1 MQNKQINFQLDQLG
15 LSKIDLSEIDLKEF
29 EILVKVDG
37 GVSERLIV
45 NDGDLCLVC
54 TMEWNIGEFKYYIP
68 PKILYTLLS
77 QKPFNEINSSDLFEY
92 NQELWETKSGNLTI
106 NSVNDFDLEDIDQ
119 ISIILEGTDY
129 ELIEE
134 EKDSS
139 HDQLRSIIE
148 DKMHSLYSKGNIDD
162 SEIDF
167 SNLYSL
173 EIKNYD
179 NASVSTSWWSS
190 YLEMARTEHDV
201 ENFTTSINY
210 SLKYLDYELDTNV
223 EDYIKN
229 IDLSKSIPDN
239 ISSTFRLISESFE
252 HSEQWEKAIEY
263 YLHYVKINP
272 NNDYG
277 HAHIARCYDELEQI
291 DDAIEFYKKAIDI
304 NPHNIYA
311 VTQYADVLVNKKEDV
326 ESALKVLN
334 DGIQNNPTQPENTT
348 NISWLFRLKGEIYFK
363 KEDFKQA
370 LDGYNK
376 AIEVDKM
383 IKGGAFIFLRLAI
396 IHYNLDQYKESIKSF
411 YKCFDLDGE
420 TYKGVYSYYYL
431 AESLKNEKLYEES
444 ANYFQLVLEQNNEN
458 YNPYAYQG
466 LGFVKLKLKD
476 YSSSISAYQKADK
489 NKWNHQNLGKAF
501 FGLGEY
507 SNALKELNNVI
518 EIDPKYKWAYHWK
531 GDSHFQLGEFDE
543 ALKAYEKLIE
553 LSSNYID
560 YDTRHIGRNIA
571 LLYHYFEKYEKAI
584 YYYNEFK
591 YDKRETLWKHYLLL
605 MALKKDKASNIF
617 KNPKQIQ
624 FLSDESLSSN
634 ADKTILDKARLNRVI
649 SKPYYQ
655 EIGTEGFYN
664 HEICLNDISIILKS
678 SPNNYEALYQRANIL
693 SGNVVPK
700 ESFTKEGLKI
710 IDFESSKKDLIECIK
725 INNFLPAFKLLI
737 SIENDNIKLINE
749 VVSNGNKLFK
759 DDWSWWFSAA
769 KSMKKIEQLNKSKD
783 YFLKSIK
790 YNSENSESYYEIGN
804 VYLALD
810 DAKNSIKSFKE
821 AIQIAEWQGKYRC
834 GLCKAYLLN
843 SNINLAEK
851 EIITLLKTS
860 TSTHFPE
867 KSYYDQYFKVL
878 EEKHDKPYLINL
890 FREYIS
896 ETWSSFPSGFS
907 YNEDGSLKISYD
919 QHQKNLN
926 ILNENITMFLNKSD
940 NMKSNKEDLF
950 EHWGLFNDTEIENFL
965 IKGSY
970 LTKLSLSKNKSLTK
984 KQLLILLEN
993 GSFSIL
999 ENVVANPL
1007 LNIDE
1012 LKKIILGDDL
1022 SYQYSYKLM
1031 GAILNPN
1038 ADLSLIE
1045 SLKNNSFNWVK
1056 KLAYSKVE
1064 KYSKE
1069 DLNDKYKLLGLI
1081 ENDKIDKSL
1090 KPTFHKKLKLT
1101 EGNKYTIKFND
1112 HKGSMLEYVY
1122 SEFEYEEIID
1132 ELTGSI
1138 LSDDEQSWYDHC
1150 SSNWYN
1156 YGDSEYGLT
1165 TSILVIYLDSSDFND
1180 DLEIYLGEKE
1190 LQIEKGYPEGKGI
1203 FIFEASSY
1211 EAGEFVFEEMTLE
1224 FEFRPECLSIET
1236 SDYKMLIS
1244 AIEYND
1250 PATDEQFYSK
1260 GELVHSRTKGTDIE
1274 LYFKKKNGELT
1285 CVSDYEDINKE
1296 IMINMDKHIVDNREM
1311 NFTDE
1316 EIKEVNKKAIDDYFD
1331 RIWWHGR

>member
-1 MQNKQINFQLDQLG
+1 MQNKQINFQLDKLG
-15 LSKIDLSEIDLKEF
+15 LSKIDLSEIDIKEF

-68 PKILYTLLS
+68 PKTLYTLLS

-129 ELIEE
+129 ELTEE

-223 EDYIKN
+223 KDYIKN

-252 HSEQWEKAIEY
+252 SSEQWEKAIEY

-277 HAHIARCYDELEQI
+277 YAHIARCYDEFNQI

-311 VTQYADVLVNKKEDV
+311 ITQYADVLVKKKGDND
-326 ESALKVLN
+326 SAINVL
-334 DGIQNNPTQPENTT
+334 DQGIKNNPTQPINTT
-348 NISWLFRLKGEIYFK
+348 NISWLFRLKGEIFWK
-363 KEDFKQA
+363 KDETA
-370 LDGYNK
+370 
-376 AIEVDKM
+376 ESVDCYEEAVKN
-383 IKGGAFIFLRLAI
+383 GGGNDAFCFLRIGHGYYKLDNHEKSISAFEKC
-396 IHYNLDQYKESIKSF
+396 YDLSDQYK
-411 YKCFDLDGE
+411 DGF
-420 TYKGVYSYYYL
+420 TYYWM
-431 AESLKNEKLYEES
+431 ADSLKRAKRYEEAIKYS
-444 ANYFQLVLEQNNEN
+444 QLAIDINDERINRFAYSILGFSKLKVED
-458 YNPYAYQG
+458 YQG
-466 LGFVKLKLKD
+466 SV
-476 YSSSISAYQKADK
+476 SAYLNSSKDK
-489 NKWNHQNLGKAF
+489 WDLNNLGKSYYA
-501 FGLGEY
+501 LKQYE
-507 SNALKELNNVI
+507 NALNEFNNVI
-518 EIDPKYKWAYHWK
+518 EIDPKYKWAYHGK
-531 GDSHFQLGEFDE
+531 GDSHFQLAEFDE
-543 ALKAYEKLIE
+543 ALKSYEKLIE
-553 LSSNYID
+553 LSSNYVGFN
-560 YDTRHIGRNIA
+560 TRHIGRNMA

-591 YDKRETLWKHYLLL
+591 YDKKETLWKHYLLL

-617 KNPKQIQ
+617 KNPREIQ
-624 FLSDESLSSN
+624 FITDESLSLN
-634 ADKTILDKARLNRVI
+634 ADKAILDKSRLNRVI

-655 EIGTEGFYN
+655 EGENDGLYN
-664 HEICLNDISIILKS
+664 HEICLNDLSIILKS
-678 SPNNYEALYQRANIL
+678 SPNNYEALFQRANII
-693 SGNVVPK
+693 SGNIVPK
-700 ESFTKEGLKI
+700 EDFTKEGLRV
-710 IDFESSKKDLIECIK
+710 IDLESSKKDLIECIK

-737 SIENDNIKLINE
+737 TIENDNVKLINE
-749 VVSNGNKLFK
+749 VVSKGNKLFK

-790 YNSENSESYYEIGN
+790 LNPENSESYYEIGN

-810 DAKNSIKSFKE
+810 DAENSIKSFKE
-821 AIQIAEWQGKYRC
+821 AIQITKWEDKYKI
-834 GLCKAYLLN
+834 GLCDAYLLN
-843 SNINLAEK
+843 SNLDLAEK
-851 EIITLLKTS
+851 EIKNLIIKQKTV
-860 TSTHFPE
+860 E
-867 KSYYDQYFKVL
+867 KIYYDQYFKVL
-878 EEKHDKPYLINL
+878 EKRYNKPNLINL

-896 ETWSSFPSGFS
+896 ETWSSHPSVIF
-907 YNEDGSLKISYD
+907 YNEDGSLKNSIE
-919 QHQKNLN
+919 QHNKILNL
-926 ILNENITMFLNKSD
+926 LNENLATFLNKCDS
-940 NMKSNKEDLF
+940 MKSYKEDLF
-950 EHWGLFNDTEIENFL
+950 EFWEVFKDTEIENYL
-965 IKGSY
+965 KNGSY
-970 LTKLSLSKNKSLTK
+970 QSKFRLSKNKSLTK
-984 KQLLILLEN
+984 KQLSILLDN

-1007 LNIDE
+1007 FNKDE
-1012 LKKIILGDDL
+1012 LKEIISGDDL

-1038 ADLSLIE
+1038 ADQSIIE

-1056 KLAYSKVE
+1056 KLAYSKVD

-1090 KPTFHKKLKLT
+1090 KPTFHKKVKLT
-1101 EGNKYTIKFND
+1101 EGNNYTIKFND
-1112 HKGSMLEYVY
+1112 SSGSMLEYVY

-1132 ELTGSI
+1132 ELTESI
-1138 LSDDEQSWYDHC
+1138 LSDDEESWYDHC

-1156 YGDSEYGLT
+1156 YGDSEYGLD
-1165 TSILVIYLDSSDFND
+1165 TSILEISINSSDLNNST
-1180 DLEIYLGEKE
+1180 EIFLGERETFDRFKN
-1190 LQIEKGYPEGKGI
+1190 IGEGR

-1211 EAGEFVFEEMTLE
+1211 EAGEYVFEEMTLE
-1224 FEFRPECLSIET
+1224 FEFRPECLTIET
-1236 SDYKMLIS
+1236 SDFKMLING
-1244 AIEYND
+1244 IEYYN
-1250 PATDEQFYSK
+1250 PVTDEDFYSG
-1260 GELVHSRTKGTDIE
+1260 GELVESRTKGTDIE
-1274 LYFKKKNGELT
+1274 LFFKNKNGE
-1285 CVSDYEDINKE
+1285 VFSIPNYEDLQEDIEESQQKVMTKE
-1296 IMINMDKHIVDNREM
+1296 TIHS
-1311 NFTDE
+1311 FF
-1316 EIKEVNKKAIDDYFD
+1316 KK
-1331 RIWWHGR
+1331 

>member
-1 MQNKQINFQLDQLG
+1 MQNKQIKFQLEHLG
-15 LSKIDLSEIDLKEF
+15 LSKIDLSKTDIEEF

-68 PKILYTLLS
+68 PKTLYTLLS

-106 NSVNDFDLEDIDQ
+106 NSINDFDLEDIDQ

-129 ELIEE
+129 ELTEE

-167 SNLYSL
+167 SNLHTL

-179 NASVSTSWWSS
+179 NASVSISWWSS
-190 YLEMARTEHDV
+190 YLDMASREANNKNYLSAI
-201 ENFTTSINY
+201 EFSFNFLSYELNTSIENY
-210 SLKYLDYELDTNV
+210 TKEFKKSELV
-223 EDYIKN
+223 PE
-229 IDLSKSIPDN
+229 N
-239 ISSTFRLISESFE
+239 ISSTLMQISTLYEDSN
-252 HSEQWEKAIEY
+252 QYEKAIEY
-263 YLHYVKINP
+263 YLHYLTLNP
-272 NNDYG
+272 NNDFAT
-277 HAHIARCYDELEQI
+277 AHIGSCYDKLEQI
-291 DDAIEFYKKAIDI
+291 DNAIKFYKKAVDL
-304 NPHNIYA
+304 NPHNIFA
-311 VTQYADVLVNKKEDV
+311 VTQCADILVKKKEDV

-334 DGIQNNPTQPENTT
+334 DGIQNNPTQPKNTT
-348 NISWLFRLKGEIYFK
+348 SISWLFRLKGEIYYNK
-363 KEDFKQA
+363 NNFKQA
-370 LDGYNK
+370 LDPYKK

-383 IKGGAFIFLRLAI
+383 IEDDAFIFLRLAI

-507 SNALKELNNVI
+507 LNSLNEFNNVI
-518 EIDPKYKWAYHWK
+518 EIDPKYKWSYHWK

-591 YDKRETLWKHYLLL
+591 WDKRETLWKHYLLL

-617 KNPKQIQ
+617 KNPKEIQ

-649 SKPYYQ
+649 SKPLYQ
-655 EIGTEGFYN
+655 EGENNALYN
-664 HEICLNDISIILKS
+664 HEICLNDLSIILKS

-700 ESFTKEGLKI
+700 EDFTKEGLKI
-710 IDFESSKKDLIECIK
+710 IDLESSKKDLIECIK
-725 INNFLPAFKLLI
+725 INNFSSAFKLLI
-737 SIENDNIKLINE
+737 TIENDNVKLISE

-759 DDWSWWFSAA
+759 DDWSWWLSAA
-769 KSMKKIEQLNKSKD
+769 KSMKKIKQLNKSKD
-783 YFLKSIK
+783 YFLKTIK
-790 YNSENSESYYEIGN
+790 YHPENSESYYEIGN
-804 VYLALD
+804 IYLALD
-810 DAKNSIKSFKE
+810 EAKNSIKFFKE
-821 AIQIAEWQGKYRC
+821 AIQIANWEDKYRI
-834 GLCKAYLLN
+834 GLCDAYLLN
-843 SNINLAEK
+843 SNVDLAEK
-851 EIITLLKTS
+851 EIKNLIIKLDS
-860 TSTHFPE
+860 E
-867 KSYYDQYFKVL
+867 KLPVEKIYYDQYVKVL
-878 EEKHDKPYLINL
+878 EEKNEKPNLINL

-896 ETWSSFPSGFS
+896 ETWSSYPSGIL
-907 YNEDGSLKISYD
+907 YNEDGSSKNSYEQHNKIL
-919 QHQKNLN
+919 NL
-926 ILNENITMFLNKSD
+926 LNENLATFLNKCD
-940 NMKSNKEDLF
+940 NMKSNKEYLF
-950 EHWGLFNDTEIENFL
+950 EHWEVFKETDIENYL
-965 IKGSY
+965 KNGSY
-970 LTKLSLSKNKSLTK
+970 QSKFHLSKNKSLTK

-1007 LNIDE
+1007 FNKDE
-1012 LKKIILGDDL
+1012 LKEIILEDDL

-1031 GAILNPN
+1031 GTILNPN
-1038 ADLSLIE
+1038 ADQSIIE

-1081 ENDKIDKSL
+1081 ENDKIDKIL

-1101 EGNKYTIKFND
+1101 EGNNYTIKFN
-1112 HKGSMLEYVY
+1112 HSFGSILEYVY

-1132 ELTGSI
+1132 ELTESI
-1138 LSDDEQSWYDHC
+1138 LSDDEESWYDHC

-1156 YGDSEYGLT
+1156 YGDSEYGLD
-1165 TSILVIYLDSSDFND
+1165 TSILEISINSSDLNNST
-1180 DLEIYLGEKE
+1180 EIYLGERETFDRFKNV
-1190 LQIEKGYPEGKGI
+1190 GEGR
-1203 FIFEASSY
+1203 FIFEATSY
-1211 EAGEFVFEEMTLE
+1211 EAGEYVFEEMTLE
-1224 FEFRPECLSIET
+1224 FEFRPEFLNTET
-1236 SDYKMLIS
+1236 SDSKMLING
-1244 AIEYND
+1244 IEYNN
-1250 PATDEQFYSK
+1250 PVTDEDFYSS
-1260 GELVHSRTKGTDIE
+1260 GELVESRTKGTDIE
-1274 LYFKKKNGELT
+1274 LFFKNKNGEGFSVPNYEDLQVEIEETQQAVMTKETIHSYFKK
-1285 CVSDYEDINKE
+1285 
-1296 IMINMDKHIVDNREM
+1296 
-1311 NFTDE
+1311 
-1316 EIKEVNKKAIDDYFD
+1316 
-1331 RIWWHGR
+1331 

>member
-1 MQNKQINFQLDQLG
+1 MQNKQINFQLEQLG

-37 GVSERLIV
+37 GVSEHLIV
-45 NDGDLCLVC
+45 NDGDLCLDC

-68 PKILYTLLS
+68 PKTLYTLLS

-129 ELIEE
+129 ELTEE

-223 EDYIKN
+223 KDYIKN

-252 HSEQWEKAIEY
+252 SSEQWEKAIEY

-277 HAHIARCYDELEQI
+277 YAHIARCYDELEQI

-311 VTQYADVLVNKKEDV
+311 ITQYADVLVKKKGDND
-326 ESALKVLN
+326 SAINVL
-334 DGIQNNPTQPENTT
+334 DQGIKNNPTQPINTT
-348 NISWLFRLKGEIYFK
+348 NISWLFRLKGEIFWK
-363 KEDFKQA
+363 KDETAESVDCYEEAVKNGGGTHAFCY
-370 LDGYNK
+370 LRIGHGYYKLNNHEK
-376 AIEVDKM
+376 SIS
-383 IKGGAFIFLRLAI
+383 AFEKCYDLS
-396 IHYNLDQYKESIKSF
+396 DQYK
-411 YKCFDLDGE
+411 DGF
-420 TYKGVYSYYYL
+420 TYYWM
-431 AESLKNEKLYEES
+431 ADSLKRAKRYEEAIKYS
-444 ANYFQLVLEQNNEN
+444 QLAIDINDERINRFAYSILGFSKLKVED
-458 YNPYAYQG
+458 YQG
-466 LGFVKLKLKD
+466 SV
-476 YSSSISAYQKADK
+476 SAYLNSSKDK
-489 NKWNHQNLGKAF
+489 WDLNNLGKSYYA
-501 FGLGEY
+501 LKQYE
-507 SNALKELNNVI
+507 NALNEFNNVI
-518 EIDPKYKWAYHWK
+518 EIDPKYKWAYHGK
-531 GDSHFQLGEFDE
+531 GDSHFQLAEFDE
-543 ALKAYEKLIE
+543 ALKSYEKLIE
-553 LSSNYID
+553 LSSNYVGFN
-560 YDTRHIGRNIA
+560 TRHIGRNMA

-591 YDKRETLWKHYLLL
+591 YDKKETLWKHYLLL

-617 KNPKQIQ
+617 KNPREIQ
-624 FLSDESLSSN
+624 FITDESLSLN
-634 ADKTILDKARLNRVI
+634 ADKAILDKSRLNRVI

-655 EIGTEGFYN
+655 EGENDGLYN
-664 HEICLNDISIILKS
+664 HEICLNDLSIILKS
-678 SPNNYEALYQRANIL
+678 SPNNYEALFQRANII
-693 SGNVVPK
+693 SGNIVPK
-700 ESFTKEGLKI
+700 EDFTKEGLRV
-710 IDFESSKKDLIECIK
+710 IDLESSKKDLIECIK

-737 SIENDNIKLINE
+737 TIENDNFKLINE
-749 VVSNGNKLFK
+749 VVSKGNKLFK

-790 YNSENSESYYEIGN
+790 LNPENSESYYEIGN

-810 DAKNSIKSFKE
+810 DAENSIKSFKE
-821 AIQIAEWQGKYRC
+821 AIQITKWEDKYKI
-834 GLCKAYLLN
+834 GLCDAYLLN
-843 SNINLAEK
+843 SNLDLAEK
-851 EIITLLKTS
+851 EIKNLIIKQKTV
-860 TSTHFPE
+860 E
-867 KSYYDQYFKVL
+867 KIYYDQYFKVL
-878 EEKHDKPYLINL
+878 EKRYNKPNLINL

-896 ETWSSFPSGFS
+896 ETWSSHPSVIF
-907 YNEDGSLKISYD
+907 YNEDGSLKNSIE
-919 QHQKNLN
+919 QHNKILNL
-926 ILNENITMFLNKSD
+926 LNENLATFLNKCDS
-940 NMKSNKEDLF
+940 MKSYKEDLF
-950 EHWGLFNDTEIENFL
+950 EFWEVFKDTEIENYL
-965 IKGSY
+965 KNGSY
-970 LTKLSLSKNKSLTK
+970 QSKFRLSKNKSLTK
-984 KQLLILLEN
+984 KQLSILLDN

-1007 LNIDE
+1007 FNKDE
-1012 LKKIILGDDL
+1012 LKEIISGDDL

-1038 ADLSLIE
+1038 ADQSIIE

-1101 EGNKYTIKFND
+1101 EGNNYTIKFND
-1112 HKGSMLEYVY
+1112 SSGSMLEYVY

-1132 ELTGSI
+1132 ELTESI
-1138 LSDDEQSWYDHC
+1138 LSDDEESWYDHC

-1156 YGDSEYGLT
+1156 YGDSEYGLD
-1165 TSILVIYLDSSDFND
+1165 TSILEISINSSDLNNST
-1180 DLEIYLGEKE
+1180 EIFLGERETFDRFKN
-1190 LQIEKGYPEGKGI
+1190 IGEGR

-1211 EAGEFVFEEMTLE
+1211 EAGEYVFEEMTLE
-1224 FEFRPECLSIET
+1224 FEFRPECLTIET
-1236 SDYKMLIS
+1236 SDFKMLING
-1244 AIEYND
+1244 IEYYD
-1250 PATDEQFYSK
+1250 PVTDEDFYSG
-1260 GELVHSRTKGTDIE
+1260 GELVESRTKGTDIE
-1274 LYFKKKNGELT
+1274 LFFKNKNGE
-1285 CVSDYEDINKE
+1285 VFSIPNYEDLQEDIEESQQKVMTKE
-1296 IMINMDKHIVDNREM
+1296 TIHS
-1311 NFTDE
+1311 FF
-1316 EIKEVNKKAIDDYFD
+1316 KK
-1331 RIWWHGR
+1331 

>member
-1 MQNKQINFQLDQLG
+1 MINKQVNFQLDQLG
-15 LSKIDLSEIDLKEF
+15 LSKIDLSKTDIDEF
-29 EILVKVDG
+29 EVLVTVSN
-37 GVSERLIV
+37 GVSEHLGV
-45 NDGDLCLVC
+45 SGAGDLDLDC

-68 PKILYTLLS
+68 PKDLYTLLS
-77 QKPFNEINSSDLFEY
+77 QKPFSEINSSDLIEY
-92 NQELWETKSGNLTI
+92 NQELWETKSGYLKI
-106 NSVNDFDLEDIDQ
+106 NSINDFDLEDTDQ
-119 ISIILEGTDY
+119 ISKIFENTDY
-129 ELIEE
+129 ELTEE

-139 HDQLRSIIE
+139 HDQLKSIIE
-148 DKMHSLYSKGNIDD
+148 DKLNILYKKGDIYD
-162 SEIDF
+162 SEYEF
-167 SNLYSL
+167 AGLQTL
-173 EIKNYD
+173 EIQNYD

-190 YLEMARTEHDV
+190 YLEMATREADNKNYLSAI
-201 ENFTTSINY
+201 EFSFKFLSYELNTSIDNY
-210 SLKYLDYELDTNV
+210 TKEF
-223 EDYIKN
+223 K
-229 IDLSKSIPDN
+229 KSEPVPKN
-239 ISSTFRLISESFE
+239 ISSTLMQISSLYEDSKE
-252 HSEQWEKAIEY
+252 YEKAIEY
-263 YLHYVKINP
+263 YLYYLTLNP
-272 NNDYG
+272 NNDFAT
-277 HAHIARCYDELEQI
+277 AHIGSCYDELNQI
-291 DDAIEFYKKAIDI
+291 DDAIKFYKKAIDL
-304 NPHNIYA
+304 NPHNIFA
-311 VTQYADVLVNKKEDV
+311 VTQCADILVKKKEDV

-334 DGIQNNPTQPENTT
+334 DGIQNNPTQPKNTT
-348 NISWLFRLKGEIYFK
+348 NISWLFRLKGEIYYK

-383 IKGGAFIFLRLAI
+383 IEGAAFIFLRLAI

-420 TYKGVYSYYYL
+420 TYKGVYTYYYL

-444 ANYFQLVLEQNNEN
+444 ANYFQLVLEQNNDN
-458 YNPYAYQG
+458 YNPYAYAG

-476 YSSSISAYQKADK
+476 YSSSISAYQKAGKD
-489 NKWNHQNLGKAF
+489 KWNHQNLGKAF

-507 SNALKELNNVI
+507 LNALNEFNNVI

-543 ALKAYEKLIE
+543 ALKTYEKLIE
-553 LSSNYID
+553 LSSNYIGF
-560 YDTRHIGRNIA
+560 DTRHIARNMA

-617 KNPKQIQ
+617 KNPREIQ
-624 FLSDESLSSN
+624 FFTDERLSLN
-634 ADKTILDKARLNRVI
+634 ADKAILDKARLNRVI

-664 HEICLNDISIILKS
+664 HEICLNDLSIILKS
-678 SPNNYEALYQRANIL
+678 SPNNYEALFQRANII

-710 IDFESSKKDLIECIK
+710 IDLESSKKDLIECIK
-725 INNFLPAFKLLI
+725 INNFLPAFKLFI
-737 SIENDNIKLINE
+737 TIENDNVNLINE

-790 YNSENSESYYEIGN
+790 LNPENSESYYEIGN

-810 DAKNSIKSFKE
+810 DAENSIKSFTE
-821 AIQIAEWQGKYRC
+821 AIQITKWEDKYKI
-834 GLCKAYLLN
+834 GLCDAYLLN
-843 SNINLAEK
+843 SNVDLAEK
-851 EIITLLKTS
+851 EIKNLIIKQKTV
-860 TSTHFPE
+860 E
-867 KSYYDQYFKVL
+867 KIYYDQYFKVL
-878 EEKHDKPYLINL
+878 EKRYNKPNLINL

-896 ETWSSFPSGFS
+896 ETWSSHPSAIF
-907 YNEDGSLKISYD
+907 YNDDGSLKNSVE
-919 QHQKNLN
+919 QHNKILNL
-926 ILNENITMFLNKSD
+926 LNENLATFLNKCDS
-940 NMKSNKEDLF
+940 MKSCKEDLF
-950 EHWGLFNDTEIENFL
+950 EYWEVFKDTEIENYL
-965 IKGSY
+965 KNGSY
-970 LTKLSLSKNKSLTK
+970 QSKFRLSKNKSLTK
-984 KQLLILLEN
+984 KQLSILLDN

-1007 LNIDE
+1007 FNKDE
-1012 LKKIILGDDL
+1012 LKEIISADDL

-1038 ADLSLIE
+1038 TDQSIIE

-1101 EGNKYTIKFND
+1101 EGNKYTIKVND
-1112 HKGSMLEYVY
+1112 SSGSMLEYVY

-1132 ELTGSI
+1132 ELTESI
-1138 LSDDEQSWYDHC
+1138 LSDDEESWYDHC

-1156 YGDSEYGLT
+1156 YGDSEYGLN
-1165 TSILVIYLDSSDFND
+1165 TSILEISINSI
-1180 DLEIYLGEKE
+1180 DLNNSTEIYLGERE
-1190 LQIEKGYPEGKGI
+1190 TFDRFQNIGEER

-1211 EAGEFVFEEMTLE
+1211 EAGEYVFEEMTLE

-1236 SDYKMLIS
+1236 SDFKMLING
-1244 AIEYND
+1244 IEYSN
-1250 PATDEQFYSK
+1250 PETDEDFYSS
-1260 GELVHSRTKGTDIE
+1260 GELVNSQTKGTDIE
-1274 LYFKKKNGELT
+1274 LFFKNKNGELT
-1285 CVSDYEDINKE
+1285 CVNNYEDI
-1296 IMINMDKHIVDNREM
+1296 RESIEE
-1311 NFTDE
+1311 NDE
-1316 EIKEVNKKAIDDYFD
+1316 EVNEKTIHSYFIK
-1331 RIWWHGR
+1331 

>member
-1 MQNKQINFQLDQLG
+1 MRNKQINFQLEQLG

-45 NDGDLCLVC
+45 NDGDLCLDC
-54 TMEWNIGEFKYYIP
+54 TMGWNIGEFKYYIP

-129 ELIEE
+129 ELTEE

-162 SEIDF
+162 SEYDF
-167 SNLYSL
+167 SYLYSL

-190 YLEMARTEHDV
+190 YLEMATREAD
-201 ENFTTSINY
+201 NKNY
-210 SLKYLDYELDTNV
+210 LSAIEFSFKFLSYELDTSV
-223 EDYIKN
+223 ENYTKQFK
-229 IDLSKSIPDN
+229 KSEPVPEN
-239 ISSTFRLISESFE
+239 ISSTLTQISSLYEDSK
-252 HSEQWEKAIEY
+252 QYEKAIEY
-263 YLHYVKINP
+263 YLHCLTLNP
-272 NNDYG
+272 YHDFAT
-277 HAHIARCYDELEQI
+277 AHIGSCYDELNQI
-291 DDAIEFYKKAIDI
+291 DDAIKFYKKAIDL

-311 VTQYADVLVNKKEDV
+311 VTQCADILVKKKEDV

-348 NISWLFRLKGEIYFK
+348 NISWLFRLKGEIFR
-363 KEDFKQA
+363 
-370 LDGYNK
+370 NK
-376 AIEVDKM
+376 DETAESVDCYEEAVKN
-383 IKGGAFIFLRLAI
+383 GGRFDAFCFLRIGHGYYKLDNHEKSISAFESCFR
-396 IHYNLDQYKESIKSF
+396 LSDQYKDGFTYYWMADSLKRTKRYEEAIKYSQLAIDINDERINRFAYSILGYSKLKVEDYQGSVSA
-411 YKCFDLDGE
+411 YLNSSKDKWDLNDLG
-420 TYKGVYSYYYL
+420 KSYY
-431 AESLKNEKLYEES
+431 ALKQYK
-444 ANYFQLVLEQNNEN
+444 
-458 YNPYAYQG
+458 
-466 LGFVKLKLKD
+466 
-476 YSSSISAYQKADK
+476 
-489 NKWNHQNLGKAF
+489 
-501 FGLGEY
+501 
-507 SNALKELNNVI
+507 NALNEFNNVI

-543 ALKAYEKLIE
+543 ALKSYEKLIE
-553 LSSNYID
+553 LSSNYVGF
-560 YDTRHIGRNIA
+560 DTRHIGRNMA

-617 KNPKQIQ
+617 KNPREIQ
-624 FLSDESLSSN
+624 FFTDENLSLN
-634 ADKTILDKARLNRVI
+634 ADKAILDKARLNRVI

-655 EIGTEGFYN
+655 EGENDGLYN
-664 HEICLNDISIILKS
+664 HEICLNDLSIILKS
-678 SPNNYEALYQRANIL
+678 SPNNYEALFQRANII
-693 SGNVVPK
+693 SGNIVPK
-700 ESFTKEGLKI
+700 EDFTKEGLRV
-710 IDFESSKKDLIECIK
+710 IDLESSKKDLIECIK

-737 SIENDNIKLINE
+737 TIENDNVKLINE
-749 VVSNGNKLFK
+749 VVSKGNKLFK

-769 KSMKKIEQLNKSKD
+769 KSMKKTEQLNKSKD

-790 YNSENSESYYEIGN
+790 FNPENSESYYEIGN

-810 DAKNSIKSFKE
+810 DAENSIKSFRE
-821 AIQIAEWQGKYRC
+821 AILITKWEDKYKI
-834 GLCKAYLLN
+834 GLCDAYLLN
-843 SNINLAEK
+843 SNVDLAEK
-851 EIITLLKTS
+851 EIKNLIIKQKTV
-860 TSTHFPE
+860 E
-867 KSYYDQYFKVL
+867 KIYYDQYLKVL
-878 EEKHDKPYLINL
+878 EKRYNKPNLINL

-896 ETWSSFPSGFS
+896 ETWSSHPSVIF
-907 YNEDGSLKISYD
+907 YNEDGSLKNSIE
-919 QHQKNLN
+919 QHNKILNL
-926 ILNENITMFLNKSD
+926 LNENLATFLNKCDS
-940 NMKSNKEDLF
+940 MKSYKEDLF
-950 EHWGLFNDTEIENFL
+950 EYWEVFKDTEIENYL
-965 IKGSY
+965 KNGSY
-970 LTKLSLSKNKSLTK
+970 QSKFRLSKNKSLTK
-984 KQLLILLEN
+984 KQLSILLDN

-1007 LNIDE
+1007 FNKDE
-1012 LKKIILGDDL
+1012 LKEIISGDDL

-1038 ADLSLIE
+1038 ADQSIIE

-1101 EGNKYTIKFND
+1101 EGNKYTIKFNN
-1112 HKGSMLEYVY
+1112 SYASILEYVR

-1132 ELTGSI
+1132 ELTESI
-1138 LSDDEQSWYDHC
+1138 LSDDESWYDHC
-1150 SSNWYN
+1150 VSNWFD
-1156 YGDSEYGLT
+1156 YGDSEYGLD
-1165 TSILVIYLDSSDFND
+1165 TSRIEISINSI
-1180 DLEIYLGEKE
+1180 DLNNSTEIYFGETETIDKFQNVSE
-1190 LQIEKGYPEGKGI
+1190 EK

-1211 EAGEFVFEEMTLE
+1211 EAGEYVFEEMTLE
-1224 FEFRPECLSIET
+1224 FEFRPECFTIET
-1236 SDYKMLIS
+1236 SDFKMLING
-1244 AIEYND
+1244 IEYYN
-1250 PATDEQFYSK
+1250 PVTDEDFYSK
-1260 GELVHSRTKGTDIE
+1260 GELVESRTKGTDIE
-1274 LYFKKKNGELT
+1274 LFFKNKNGE
-1285 CVSDYEDINKE
+1285 VFRIPDYEDLQEDIEESQQKVMTKE
-1296 IMINMDKHIVDNREM
+1296 TIHSY
-1311 NFTDE
+1311 F
-1316 EIKEVNKKAIDDYFD
+1316 KE
-1331 RIWWHGR
+1331 

>member
-1 MQNKQINFQLDQLG
+1 MRNKQINFQLQYLG
-15 LSKIDLSEIDLKEF
+15 LSRIDLSKTDIDEF

-45 NDGDLCLVC
+45 NDGDLCLDC
-54 TMEWNIGEFKYYIP
+54 TMGWNIGEFKYYIP

-129 ELIEE
+129 ELTEE

-167 SNLYSL
+167 YNLYSL

-190 YLEMARTEHDV
+190 YLEMATREAD
-201 ENFTTSINY
+201 NKNY
-210 SLKYLDYELDTNV
+210 LSAIEFSFKFLSYELDTSV
-223 EDYIKN
+223 ENYTKQFK
-229 IDLSKSIPDN
+229 KSEPVPEN
-239 ISSTFRLISESFE
+239 ISSTLTQISSLYEDSK
-252 HSEQWEKAIEY
+252 QYEKAIEY
-263 YLHYVKINP
+263 YLHCLTLNP
-272 NNDYG
+272 YHDFAT
-277 HAHIARCYDELEQI
+277 AHIGSCYDELNQI
-291 DDAIEFYKKAIDI
+291 DDAIKFYKKAIDL

-311 VTQYADVLVNKKEDV
+311 VTQCADILVKKKEDV

-348 NISWLFRLKGEIYFK
+348 NISWLFRLKGEIFR
-363 KEDFKQA
+363 
-370 LDGYNK
+370 NK
-376 AIEVDKM
+376 DETAESVDCYEEAVKN
-383 IKGGAFIFLRLAI
+383 GGRFDAFCFLRIGHGYYKLDNHEKSISAFESCFR
-396 IHYNLDQYKESIKSF
+396 LSDQYKDGFTYYWMADSLKRTKRYEEAIKYSQLAIDINDERINRFAYSILGYSKLKVEDYQGSVSA
-411 YKCFDLDGE
+411 YLNSSKDKWDLNDLG
-420 TYKGVYSYYYL
+420 KSYY
-431 AESLKNEKLYEES
+431 ALKQYK
-444 ANYFQLVLEQNNEN
+444 
-458 YNPYAYQG
+458 
-466 LGFVKLKLKD
+466 
-476 YSSSISAYQKADK
+476 
-489 NKWNHQNLGKAF
+489 
-501 FGLGEY
+501 
-507 SNALKELNNVI
+507 NALNEFNNVI

-543 ALKAYEKLIE
+543 ALKSYEKLIE
-553 LSSNYID
+553 LSSNYVGF
-560 YDTRHIGRNIA
+560 DTRHIGRNMA

-617 KNPKQIQ
+617 KNPREIQ
-624 FLSDESLSSN
+624 FFTDENLSLN
-634 ADKTILDKARLNRVI
+634 ADKAILDKARLNRVI

-655 EIGTEGFYN
+655 EGENDGLYN
-664 HEICLNDISIILKS
+664 HEICLNDLSIILKS
-678 SPNNYEALYQRANIL
+678 SPNNYEALFQRANII
-693 SGNVVPK
+693 SGNIVPK
-700 ESFTKEGLKI
+700 EDFTKEGLRV
-710 IDFESSKKDLIECIK
+710 IDLESSKKDLIECIK

-737 SIENDNIKLINE
+737 TIENDNVKLINE
-749 VVSNGNKLFK
+749 VVSKGNKLFK

-790 YNSENSESYYEIGN
+790 FNPENSESYYEIGN

-810 DAKNSIKSFKE
+810 DAENSIKSFRE
-821 AIQIAEWQGKYRC
+821 AILITKWEDKYKI
-834 GLCKAYLLN
+834 GLCDAYLLN
-843 SNINLAEK
+843 SNVDLAEK
-851 EIITLLKTS
+851 EIKNLIIKQKTV
-860 TSTHFPE
+860 E
-867 KSYYDQYFKVL
+867 KIYYDQYLKVL
-878 EEKHDKPYLINL
+878 EKRYNKPNLINL

-896 ETWSSFPSGFS
+896 ETWSSHPSVIF
-907 YNEDGSLKISYD
+907 YNEDGSLKNSIE
-919 QHQKNLN
+919 QHNKILNL
-926 ILNENITMFLNKSD
+926 LNENLATFLNKCDS
-940 NMKSNKEDLF
+940 MKSYKEDLF
-950 EHWGLFNDTEIENFL
+950 EYWEVFKDTEIENYL
-965 IKGSY
+965 KNGSY
-970 LTKLSLSKNKSLTK
+970 QSKFRLSKNKSLTK
-984 KQLLILLEN
+984 KQLSILLDN

-1007 LNIDE
+1007 FNKDE
-1012 LKKIILGDDL
+1012 LKEIISGDDK

-1038 ADLSLIE
+1038 TDLSIIE
-1045 SLKNNSFNWVK
+1045 SLKNNSYNWVK

-1101 EGNKYTIKFND
+1101 EGNKYTIKFNN
-1112 HKGSMLEYVY
+1112 SYASILEYVR

-1132 ELTGSI
+1132 ELTESI
-1138 LSDDEQSWYDHC
+1138 LSDDESWYDHC
-1150 SSNWYN
+1150 VSNWFD
-1156 YGDSEYGLT
+1156 YGDSEYGLD
-1165 TSILVIYLDSSDFND
+1165 TSRIEISINSI
-1180 DLEIYLGEKE
+1180 DLNNSTEIYFGETETIDKFQNVSE
-1190 LQIEKGYPEGKGI
+1190 EK

-1211 EAGEFVFEEMTLE
+1211 EAGEYVFEEMTLE
-1224 FEFRPECLSIET
+1224 FEFRPECFTIET
-1236 SDYKMLIS
+1236 SDFKMLING
-1244 AIEYND
+1244 IEYYN
-1250 PATDEQFYSK
+1250 PVTDEDFYSK
-1260 GELVHSRTKGTDIE
+1260 GELVESRTKGTDIE
-1274 LYFKKKNGELT
+1274 LFFKNKNGE
-1285 CVSDYEDINKE
+1285 VFRIPDYEDIQEDIEESQQKVMTKE
-1296 IMINMDKHIVDNREM
+1296 TIHSY
-1311 NFTDE
+1311 F
-1316 EIKEVNKKAIDDYFD
+1316 KE
-1331 RIWWHGR
+1331 

>member
-1 MQNKQINFQLDQLG
+1 MRNKQINFQLEQLG

-45 NDGDLCLVC
+45 NDGDLCLDC
-54 TMEWNIGEFKYYIP
+54 TMGWNIGEFKYYIP

-129 ELIEE
+129 ELTEE

-167 SNLYSL
+167 YNLYSL

-190 YLEMARTEHDV
+190 YLEMATREAD
-201 ENFTTSINY
+201 NKNY
-210 SLKYLDYELDTNV
+210 LSAIEFSFKFLSYELDTSV
-223 EDYIKN
+223 ENYTKQFK
-229 IDLSKSIPDN
+229 KSEPVPEN
-239 ISSTFRLISESFE
+239 ISSTLTQISSLYEDSK
-252 HSEQWEKAIEY
+252 QYEKAIEY
-263 YLHYVKINP
+263 YLHCLTLNP
-272 NNDYG
+272 YHDFAT
-277 HAHIARCYDELEQI
+277 AHIGSCYDELNQI
-291 DDAIEFYKKAIDI
+291 DDAIKFYKKAIDL

-311 VTQYADVLVNKKEDV
+311 VTQCADILVKKKEDV

-348 NISWLFRLKGEIYFK
+348 NISWLFRLKGEIFR
-363 KEDFKQA
+363 
-370 LDGYNK
+370 NK
-376 AIEVDKM
+376 DETAESVDCYEEAVKN
-383 IKGGAFIFLRLAI
+383 GGRFDAFCFLRIGHGYYKLDNHEKSISAFESCFR
-396 IHYNLDQYKESIKSF
+396 LSDQYKDGFTYYWMADSLKRTKRYEEAIKYSQLAIDINDERINRFAYSILGYSKLKVEDYQGSVSA
-411 YKCFDLDGE
+411 YLNSSKDKWDLNDLG
-420 TYKGVYSYYYL
+420 KSYY
-431 AESLKNEKLYEES
+431 ALKQYK
-444 ANYFQLVLEQNNEN
+444 
-458 YNPYAYQG
+458 
-466 LGFVKLKLKD
+466 
-476 YSSSISAYQKADK
+476 
-489 NKWNHQNLGKAF
+489 
-501 FGLGEY
+501 
-507 SNALKELNNVI
+507 NALNEFNNVI

-543 ALKAYEKLIE
+543 ALKSYEKLIE
-553 LSSNYID
+553 LSSNYVGF
-560 YDTRHIGRNIA
+560 DTRHIGRNMA

-617 KNPKQIQ
+617 KNPREIQ
-624 FLSDESLSSN
+624 FFTDENLSLN
-634 ADKTILDKARLNRVI
+634 ADKAILDKARLNRVI

-655 EIGTEGFYN
+655 EGENDGLYN
-664 HEICLNDISIILKS
+664 HEICLNDLSIILKS
-678 SPNNYEALYQRANIL
+678 SPNNYEALFQRANII
-693 SGNVVPK
+693 SGNIVPK
-700 ESFTKEGLKI
+700 EDFTKEGLRV
-710 IDFESSKKDLIECIK
+710 IDLESSKKDLIECIK

-737 SIENDNIKLINE
+737 TIENDNVKLINE
-749 VVSNGNKLFK
+749 VVSKGNKLFK

-790 YNSENSESYYEIGN
+790 LNPENSESYYEIGN

-810 DAKNSIKSFKE
+810 DAENSIKSFRE
-821 AIQIAEWQGKYRC
+821 AILITKWEDKYKI
-834 GLCKAYLLN
+834 GLCDAYLLN
-843 SNINLAEK
+843 SNVDLAEK
-851 EIITLLKTS
+851 EIKNLIIKQKTV
-860 TSTHFPE
+860 E
-867 KSYYDQYFKVL
+867 KIYYDQYLKVL
-878 EEKHDKPYLINL
+878 EKRYNKPNLINL

-896 ETWSSFPSGFS
+896 ETWSSHPSVIF
-907 YNEDGSLKISYD
+907 YNEDGSLKNSIE
-919 QHQKNLN
+919 QHNKILNL
-926 ILNENITMFLNKSD
+926 LNENLATFLNKCDS
-940 NMKSNKEDLF
+940 MKSYKEDLF
-950 EHWGLFNDTEIENFL
+950 EYWEVFKDTEIENYL
-965 IKGSY
+965 KNGSY
-970 LTKLSLSKNKSLTK
+970 QSKFRLSKNKSLTK
-984 KQLLILLEN
+984 KQLSILLDN

-1007 LNIDE
+1007 FNKDE
-1012 LKKIILGDDL
+1012 LKEIISGDDK

-1038 ADLSLIE
+1038 TDLSIIE
-1045 SLKNNSFNWVK
+1045 SLKNNSYNWVK

-1101 EGNKYTIKFND
+1101 EGNKYTIKFNN
-1112 HKGSMLEYVY
+1112 SYASILEYVR

-1132 ELTGSI
+1132 ELTESI
-1138 LSDDEQSWYDHC
+1138 LSDDESWYDHC
-1150 SSNWYN
+1150 VSNWFD
-1156 YGDSEYGLT
+1156 YGDSEYGLD
-1165 TSILVIYLDSSDFND
+1165 TSRIEISINSI
-1180 DLEIYLGEKE
+1180 DLNNSTEIYFGETETIDKFQNVSE
-1190 LQIEKGYPEGKGI
+1190 EK

-1211 EAGEFVFEEMTLE
+1211 EAGEYVFEEMTLE
-1224 FEFRPECLSIET
+1224 FEFRPECFTIET
-1236 SDYKMLIS
+1236 SDFKMLING
-1244 AIEYND
+1244 IEYYN
-1250 PATDEQFYSK
+1250 PVTDEDFYSK
-1260 GELVHSRTKGTDIE
+1260 GELVESRTKGTDIE
-1274 LYFKKKNGELT
+1274 LFFKNKNGE
-1285 CVSDYEDINKE
+1285 VFRIPDYEDLQEDIEESQQKVMTKE
-1296 IMINMDKHIVDNREM
+1296 TIHSY
-1311 NFTDE
+1311 F
-1316 EIKEVNKKAIDDYFD
+1316 KE
-1331 RIWWHGR
+1331 

>member
-1 MQNKQINFQLDQLG
+1 MQNKQINFQLEQLG

-37 GVSERLIV
+37 GVSEHLIV
-45 NDGDLCLVC
+45 NDGDLCLDC

-129 ELIEE
+129 ELTEE

-223 EDYIKN
+223 KDYIKN

-252 HSEQWEKAIEY
+252 SSEQWEKAIEY

-277 HAHIARCYDELEQI
+277 YAHIARCYDELEQI

-311 VTQYADVLVNKKEDV
+311 ITQYADVLVKKKGDND
-326 ESALKVLN
+326 SAINVL
-334 DGIQNNPTQPENTT
+334 DQGIKNNPTQPINTT
-348 NISWLFRLKGEIYFK
+348 NISWLFRLKGEIFWK
-363 KEDFKQA
+363 KDETAESVDCYEEAVKNGGGTHAFCY
-370 LDGYNK
+370 LRIGHGYYKLNNHEK
-376 AIEVDKM
+376 SIS
-383 IKGGAFIFLRLAI
+383 AFEKCYDLS
-396 IHYNLDQYKESIKSF
+396 DQYK
-411 YKCFDLDGE
+411 DGF
-420 TYKGVYSYYYL
+420 TYYWM
-431 AESLKNEKLYEES
+431 ADSLKRAKRYEEAIKYS
-444 ANYFQLVLEQNNEN
+444 QLAIDINDERINRFAYSILGFSKLKVED
-458 YNPYAYQG
+458 YQG
-466 LGFVKLKLKD
+466 SV
-476 YSSSISAYQKADK
+476 SAYLNSSKDK
-489 NKWNHQNLGKAF
+489 WDLNNLGKSYYA
-501 FGLGEY
+501 LKQYE
-507 SNALKELNNVI
+507 NALNEFNNVI
-518 EIDPKYKWAYHWK
+518 EIDPKYKWAYHGK
-531 GDSHFQLGEFDE
+531 GDSHFQLAEFDE
-543 ALKAYEKLIE
+543 ALKSYEKLIE
-553 LSSNYID
+553 LSSNYVGFN
-560 YDTRHIGRNIA
+560 TRHIGRNMA

-591 YDKRETLWKHYLLL
+591 YDKKETLWKHYLLL

-617 KNPKQIQ
+617 KNPREIQ
-624 FLSDESLSSN
+624 FITDESLSLN
-634 ADKTILDKARLNRVI
+634 ADKAILDKSRLNRVI

-655 EIGTEGFYN
+655 EGENDGLYN
-664 HEICLNDISIILKS
+664 HEICLNDLSIILKS
-678 SPNNYEALYQRANIL
+678 SPNNYEALFQRANII
-693 SGNVVPK
+693 SGNIVPK
-700 ESFTKEGLKI
+700 EDFTKEGLRV
-710 IDFESSKKDLIECIK
+710 IDLESSKKDLIECIK

-737 SIENDNIKLINE
+737 TIENDNFKLINE
-749 VVSNGNKLFK
+749 VVSKGNKLFK

-790 YNSENSESYYEIGN
+790 LNPENSESYYEIGN

-810 DAKNSIKSFKE
+810 DAENSIKSFKE
-821 AIQIAEWQGKYRC
+821 AIQITKWEDKYKI
-834 GLCKAYLLN
+834 GLCDAYLLN
-843 SNINLAEK
+843 SNLDLAEK
-851 EIITLLKTS
+851 EIKNLIIKQKTV
-860 TSTHFPE
+860 E
-867 KSYYDQYFKVL
+867 KIYYDQYFKVL
-878 EEKHDKPYLINL
+878 EKRYNKPNLINL

-896 ETWSSFPSGFS
+896 ETWSSHPSVIF
-907 YNEDGSLKISYD
+907 YNEDGSLKNSIE
-919 QHQKNLN
+919 QHNKILNL
-926 ILNENITMFLNKSD
+926 LNENLATFLNKCDS
-940 NMKSNKEDLF
+940 MKSYKEDLF
-950 EHWGLFNDTEIENFL
+950 EFWEVFKDTEIENYL
-965 IKGSY
+965 KNGSY
-970 LTKLSLSKNKSLTK
+970 QSKFRLSKNKSLTK
-984 KQLLILLEN
+984 KQLSILLDN

-1007 LNIDE
+1007 FNKDE
-1012 LKKIILGDDL
+1012 LKEIISGDDL

-1038 ADLSLIE
+1038 ADQSIIE

-1101 EGNKYTIKFND
+1101 EGNNYTIKFND
-1112 HKGSMLEYVY
+1112 SSGSMLEYVY

-1132 ELTGSI
+1132 ELTESI
-1138 LSDDEQSWYDHC
+1138 LSDDEESWYDHC

-1156 YGDSEYGLT
+1156 YGDSEYGLD
-1165 TSILVIYLDSSDFND
+1165 TSILEISINSSDLNNST
-1180 DLEIYLGEKE
+1180 EIFLGERETFDRFKN
-1190 LQIEKGYPEGKGI
+1190 IGEGR

-1211 EAGEFVFEEMTLE
+1211 EAGEYVFEEMTLE
-1224 FEFRPECLSIET
+1224 FEFRPECLTIET
-1236 SDYKMLIS
+1236 SDFKMLING
-1244 AIEYND
+1244 IEYYN
-1250 PATDEQFYSK
+1250 PVTDEDFYSR
-1260 GELVHSRTKGTDIE
+1260 GELVESRTKGTDIE
-1274 LYFKKKNGELT
+1274 LFFKNKNGE
-1285 CVSDYEDINKE
+1285 VFSIPNYEDLQEDIEESQQKVMTKE
-1296 IMINMDKHIVDNREM
+1296 TIHS
-1311 NFTDE
+1311 FF
-1316 EIKEVNKKAIDDYFD
+1316 KK
-1331 RIWWHGR
+1331 

>member
-1 MQNKQINFQLDQLG
+1 MQNKQINFQLEQLG

-37 GVSERLIV
+37 GVSEHLIV
-45 NDGDLCLVC
+45 NDGDLCLDC

-129 ELIEE
+129 ELTEE

-223 EDYIKN
+223 KDYIKN

-252 HSEQWEKAIEY
+252 SSEQWEKAIEY

-277 HAHIARCYDELEQI
+277 YAHIARCYDELEQI

-311 VTQYADVLVNKKEDV
+311 ITQYADVLVKKKGDND
-326 ESALKVLN
+326 SAINVL
-334 DGIQNNPTQPENTT
+334 DQGIKNNPTQPINTT
-348 NISWLFRLKGEIYFK
+348 NISWLFRLKGEIFWK
-363 KEDFKQA
+363 KDETAESVDCYEEAVKNGGGTHAFCY
-370 LDGYNK
+370 LRIGHGYYKLNNHEK
-376 AIEVDKM
+376 SIS
-383 IKGGAFIFLRLAI
+383 AFEKCYDLS
-396 IHYNLDQYKESIKSF
+396 DQYK
-411 YKCFDLDGE
+411 DGF
-420 TYKGVYSYYYL
+420 TYYWM
-431 AESLKNEKLYEES
+431 ADSLKRAKRYEEAIKYS
-444 ANYFQLVLEQNNEN
+444 QLAIDINDERINRFAYSILGFSKLKVED
-458 YNPYAYQG
+458 YQG
-466 LGFVKLKLKD
+466 SV
-476 YSSSISAYQKADK
+476 SAYLNSSKDK
-489 NKWNHQNLGKAF
+489 WDLNNLGKSYYA
-501 FGLGEY
+501 LKQYE
-507 SNALKELNNVI
+507 NALNEFNNVI
-518 EIDPKYKWAYHWK
+518 EIDPKYKWAYHGK
-531 GDSHFQLGEFDE
+531 GDSHFQLAEFDE
-543 ALKAYEKLIE
+543 ALKSYEKLIE
-553 LSSNYID
+553 LSSNYVGFN
-560 YDTRHIGRNIA
+560 TRHIGRNMA

-591 YDKRETLWKHYLLL
+591 YDKKETLWKHYLLL

-617 KNPKQIQ
+617 KNPREIQ
-624 FLSDESLSSN
+624 FITDESLSLN
-634 ADKTILDKARLNRVI
+634 ADKAILDKSRLNRVI

-655 EIGTEGFYN
+655 EGENDGLYN
-664 HEICLNDISIILKS
+664 HEICLNDLSIILKS
-678 SPNNYEALYQRANIL
+678 SPNNYEALFQRANII
-693 SGNVVPK
+693 SGNIVPK
-700 ESFTKEGLKI
+700 EDFTKEGLRV
-710 IDFESSKKDLIECIK
+710 IDLESSKKDLIECIK

-737 SIENDNIKLINE
+737 TIENDNFKLINE
-749 VVSNGNKLFK
+749 VVSKGNKLFK

-790 YNSENSESYYEIGN
+790 LNPENSESYYEIGN

-810 DAKNSIKSFKE
+810 DAENSIKSFKE
-821 AIQIAEWQGKYRC
+821 AIQITKWEDKYKI
-834 GLCKAYLLN
+834 GLCDAYLLN
-843 SNINLAEK
+843 SNLDLAEK
-851 EIITLLKTS
+851 EIKNLIIKQKTV
-860 TSTHFPE
+860 E
-867 KSYYDQYFKVL
+867 KIYYDQYFKVL
-878 EEKHDKPYLINL
+878 EKRYNKPNLINL

-896 ETWSSFPSGFS
+896 ETWSSHPSVIF
-907 YNEDGSLKISYD
+907 YNEDGSLKNSIE
-919 QHQKNLN
+919 QHNKILNL
-926 ILNENITMFLNKSD
+926 LNENLATFLNKCDS
-940 NMKSNKEDLF
+940 MKSYKEDLF
-950 EHWGLFNDTEIENFL
+950 EFWEVFKDTEIENYL
-965 IKGSY
+965 KNGSY
-970 LTKLSLSKNKSLTK
+970 QSKFRLSKNKSLTK
-984 KQLLILLEN
+984 KQLSILLDN

-1007 LNIDE
+1007 FNKDE
-1012 LKKIILGDDL
+1012 LKEIISGDDL

-1038 ADLSLIE
+1038 ADQSIIE

-1056 KLAYSKVE
+1056 KLAYSKVD

-1101 EGNKYTIKFND
+1101 EGNNYTIKFND
-1112 HKGSMLEYVY
+1112 SSGSMLEYVY

-1132 ELTGSI
+1132 ELTESI
-1138 LSDDEQSWYDHC
+1138 LSDDEESWYDHC

-1156 YGDSEYGLT
+1156 YGDSEYGLD
-1165 TSILVIYLDSSDFND
+1165 TSILEISINSSDLNNST
-1180 DLEIYLGEKE
+1180 EIFLGERETFDRFKN
-1190 LQIEKGYPEGKGI
+1190 IGEGR

-1211 EAGEFVFEEMTLE
+1211 EAGEYVFEEMTLE
-1224 FEFRPECLSIET
+1224 FEFRPECLTIET
-1236 SDYKMLIS
+1236 SDFKMLING
-1244 AIEYND
+1244 IEYYN
-1250 PATDEQFYSK
+1250 PVTDEDFYSR
-1260 GELVHSRTKGTDIE
+1260 GELVESRTKGTDIE
-1274 LYFKKKNGELT
+1274 LFFKNKNGE
-1285 CVSDYEDINKE
+1285 VFSIPNYEDLQEDIEESQQKVMTKE
-1296 IMINMDKHIVDNREM
+1296 TIHS
-1311 NFTDE
+1311 FF
-1316 EIKEVNKKAIDDYFD
+1316 KK
-1331 RIWWHGR
+1331 

>member
-1 MQNKQINFQLDQLG
+1 MRNKQINFQLQYLG
-15 LSKIDLSEIDLKEF
+15 LSKIDLSKTDIDEF

-45 NDGDLCLVC
+45 NDGDLCLDC
-54 TMEWNIGEFKYYIP
+54 TMGWNIGEFKYYIP

-129 ELIEE
+129 ELTEE

-167 SNLYSL
+167 YNLYSL

-190 YLEMARTEHDV
+190 YLEMATREAD
-201 ENFTTSINY
+201 NKNY
-210 SLKYLDYELDTNV
+210 LSAIEFSFKFLSYELDTSV
-223 EDYIKN
+223 ENYTKQFK
-229 IDLSKSIPDN
+229 KSEPVPEN
-239 ISSTFRLISESFE
+239 ISSTLTQISSLYEDSK
-252 HSEQWEKAIEY
+252 QYEKAIEY
-263 YLHYVKINP
+263 YLHCLTLNP
-272 NNDYG
+272 YHDFAT
-277 HAHIARCYDELEQI
+277 AHIGSCYDELNQI
-291 DDAIEFYKKAIDI
+291 DDAIKFYKKAIDL

-311 VTQYADVLVNKKEDV
+311 VTQCADILVKKKEDV

-348 NISWLFRLKGEIYFK
+348 NISWLFRLKGEIFR
-363 KEDFKQA
+363 
-370 LDGYNK
+370 NK
-376 AIEVDKM
+376 DETAESVDCYEEAVKN
-383 IKGGAFIFLRLAI
+383 GGRFDAFCFLRIGHGYYKLDNHEKSISAFESCFR
-396 IHYNLDQYKESIKSF
+396 LSDQYKDGFTYYWMADSLKRTKRYEEAIKYSQLAIDINDERINRFAYSILGYSKLKVEDYQGSVSA
-411 YKCFDLDGE
+411 YLNSSKDKWDLNDLG
-420 TYKGVYSYYYL
+420 KSYY
-431 AESLKNEKLYEES
+431 ALKQYK
-444 ANYFQLVLEQNNEN
+444 
-458 YNPYAYQG
+458 
-466 LGFVKLKLKD
+466 
-476 YSSSISAYQKADK
+476 
-489 NKWNHQNLGKAF
+489 
-501 FGLGEY
+501 
-507 SNALKELNNVI
+507 NALNEFNNVI

-543 ALKAYEKLIE
+543 ALKSYEKLIE
-553 LSSNYID
+553 LSSNYVGF
-560 YDTRHIGRNIA
+560 DTRHIGRNMA

-617 KNPKQIQ
+617 KNPREIQ
-624 FLSDESLSSN
+624 FFTDENLSLN
-634 ADKTILDKARLNRVI
+634 ADKAILDKARLNRVI

-655 EIGTEGFYN
+655 EGENDGLYN
-664 HEICLNDISIILKS
+664 HEICLNDLSIILKS
-678 SPNNYEALYQRANIL
+678 SPNNYEALFQRANII
-693 SGNVVPK
+693 SGNIVPK
-700 ESFTKEGLKI
+700 EDFTKEGLRV
-710 IDFESSKKDLIECIK
+710 IDLESSKKDLIECIK

-737 SIENDNIKLINE
+737 TIENDNVKLINE
-749 VVSNGNKLFK
+749 VVSKGNKLFK

-790 YNSENSESYYEIGN
+790 LNPENSESYYEIGN

-810 DAKNSIKSFKE
+810 DAENSIKSFRE
-821 AIQIAEWQGKYRC
+821 AILITKWEDKYKI
-834 GLCKAYLLN
+834 GLCDAYLLN
-843 SNINLAEK
+843 SNVDLAEK
-851 EIITLLKTS
+851 EIKNLIIKQKTV
-860 TSTHFPE
+860 E
-867 KSYYDQYFKVL
+867 KIYYDQYLKVL
-878 EEKHDKPYLINL
+878 EKRYNKPNLINL

-896 ETWSSFPSGFS
+896 ETWSSHPSVIF
-907 YNEDGSLKISYD
+907 YNEDGSLKNSIE
-919 QHQKNLN
+919 QHNKILNL
-926 ILNENITMFLNKSD
+926 LNENLATFLNKCDS
-940 NMKSNKEDLF
+940 MKSYKEDLF
-950 EHWGLFNDTEIENFL
+950 EYWEVFKDTEIENYL
-965 IKGSY
+965 KNGSY
-970 LTKLSLSKNKSLTK
+970 QSKFRLSKNKSLTK
-984 KQLLILLEN
+984 KQLSILLDN

-1007 LNIDE
+1007 FNKDE
-1012 LKKIILGDDL
+1012 LKEIISGDDK

-1038 ADLSLIE
+1038 TDLSIIE
-1045 SLKNNSFNWVK
+1045 SLKNNSYNWVK

-1101 EGNKYTIKFND
+1101 EGNKYTIKFNN
-1112 HKGSMLEYVY
+1112 SYASILEYVR

-1132 ELTGSI
+1132 ELTESI
-1138 LSDDEQSWYDHC
+1138 LSDDESWYDHC
-1150 SSNWYN
+1150 VSNWFD
-1156 YGDSEYGLT
+1156 YGDSEYGLD
-1165 TSILVIYLDSSDFND
+1165 TSRIEISINSI
-1180 DLEIYLGEKE
+1180 DLNNSTEIYFGETETIDKFQNVSE
-1190 LQIEKGYPEGKGI
+1190 EK

-1211 EAGEFVFEEMTLE
+1211 EAGEYVFEEMTLE
-1224 FEFRPECLSIET
+1224 FEFRPECFTIET
-1236 SDYKMLIS
+1236 SDFKMLING
-1244 AIEYND
+1244 IEYYN
-1250 PATDEQFYSK
+1250 PVTDEDFYSK
-1260 GELVHSRTKGTDIE
+1260 GELVESRTKGTDIE
-1274 LYFKKKNGELT
+1274 LFFKNKNGE
-1285 CVSDYEDINKE
+1285 VFRIPDYEDIQEDIEESQQKVMTKE
-1296 IMINMDKHIVDNREM
+1296 TIHSY
-1311 NFTDE
+1311 F
-1316 EIKEVNKKAIDDYFD
+1316 KE
-1331 RIWWHGR
+1331 